1 MHWVV
6 DGYNVIRR
14 IPELADREN
23 QEGLAAGRDALGHLL
38 TNAAQRSRDRFTVIF
53 DGAKGGSRNVGG
65 AGIVV
70 IFSSVQKPAD
80 TLLIEHAAPGV
91 TVVSDDRDVAD
102 GAVRA
107 GARALSVKEFVTRIS
122 GARRRR

>member
-14 IPELADREN
+14 IPELADRETR
-23 QEGLAAGRDALGHLL
+23 EGLAAGREALGHLL

-53 DGAKGGSRNVGG
+53 DGAKGGSRKVGG

-102 GAVRA
+102 GALRA
-107 GARALSVKEFVTRIS
+107 GARALSAKEFVTRIR